1 MSVLIGIPARNKSR
15 RGGGINNAELLF
27 IFSNGSPVRNIPARP
42 VIEPAIKA
50 NRQYINV
57 ELEKASVAALNDDP
71 EGVMQSLNRAG
82 MVAANAAKQWF
93 FDARNGWAPNTPE
106 TIRAKGS
113 SQPGIDTGA
122 MRRAITYVLE
132 GTFRKR
138 GSAERK
144 RRGEEQEALEAP
156 ETRAARAQG
165 AAEGKSLAEGV
176 AEEAA
181 EAGELLL

>member
-1 MSVLIGIPARNKSR
+1 MSVLVGIPARNKSR

-27 IFSNGSPVRNIPARP
+27 IFSNGSPVRNIPPRP

-93 FDARNGWAPNTPE
+93 FDGRNGWAPNTPE

-132 GTFRKR
+132 GTFRKQ

-144 RRGEEQEALEAP
+144 RRGEEQEAP
-156 ETRAARAQG
+156 ETRAARTQG
-165 AAEGKSLAEGV
+165 AAEGKAAAEGV